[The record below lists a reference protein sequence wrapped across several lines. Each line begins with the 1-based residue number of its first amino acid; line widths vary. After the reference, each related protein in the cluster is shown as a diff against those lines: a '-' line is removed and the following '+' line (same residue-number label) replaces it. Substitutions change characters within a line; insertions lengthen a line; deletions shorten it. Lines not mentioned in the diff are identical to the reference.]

1 MAWRYGLKRQMWG
14 DTVEGYQVIE
24 VFDFD
29 RPAIQRSWC
38 ETSAY
43 SDSMNEMLT
52 VLDRMK
58 KDIVRYNID
67 ISTPDVVE
75 DLELKMWWWDDA
87 PAKVYP
93 SEEV

>member
-1 MAWRYGLKRQMWG
+1 
-14 DTVEGYQVIE
+14 
-24 VFDFD
+24 
-29 RPAIQRSWC
+29 
-38 ETSAY
+38 
-43 SDSMNEMLT
+43 
-52 VLDRMK
+52 MK

>member
-1 MAWRYGLKRQMWG
+1 MAWRYGLKREMWG
-14 DTVEGYQVIE
+14 DTLEGYKVIE

-43 SDSMNEMLT
+43 SDDMEGMAT

-58 KDIVRYNID
+58 KDIVRFNID

-75 DLELKMWWWDDA
+75 DLELKMWWWDDN
-87 PAKVYP
+87 PDKVYP

>member
-1 MAWRYGLKRQMWG
+1 MGWRYGLKREMWG
-14 DTVEGYQVIE
+14 NTLEGYKVIE

-29 RPAIQRSWC
+29 RPALQRSWC
-38 ETSAY
+38 ETAPY
-43 SDSMNEMLT
+43 GDDMDEMLT

-58 KDIVRYNID
+58 QDIQRFNID

-75 DLELKMWWWDDA
+75 DLERKLWWWDDA
-87 PAKVYP
+87 PAKLYP

>member
-1 MAWRYGLKRQMWG
+1 MAWRYGLKREMWG
-14 DTVEGYQVIE
+14 DTLEGYKVIE

-38 ETSAY
+38 ETSTY
-43 SDSMNEMLT
+43 SDDMEGMLT

-58 KDIVRYNID
+58 KDIVRFNID

-75 DLELKMWWWDDA
+75 DLELKMWWWDDN
-87 PAKVYP
+87 PDKVYP